1 MKDSANYYTTGELA
15 QIVNIPRKT
24 LLYYDKLGIIKPQLV
39 DDNGY
44 RYYIRTQISQLELII
59 SLRKLGIPLAQIQE
73 YQNSRSLEI
82 YSNLLKECI
91 VIAKKQLLTLE
102 KTCLEIE
109 ASLSTLQEIEHLEI
123 TDLET
128 PQIIETAEEYYLL
141 SESIPAKASFKVR
154 SNIYSKLFVN
164 YSQDTYLNSHVYGTL
179 LDQLSLAEDCLKLK
193 NYFIPLFEKTD
204 APNIF
209 TRPQGQYL
217 RYYFKGVLQKFYKY
231 HFKKIEE
238 YCQKEGIVPIS
249 DLYITSL
256 KNYWT
261 CENTNDY
268 LYKIEFAIK
277 KDGE

>member
-1 MKDSANYYTTGELA
+1 MKDSANYFTTGELA

-59 SLRKLGIPLAQIQE
+59 SLRKLGIPLARIQE
-73 YQNSRSLEI
+73 YQSSKSLEL
-82 YSNLLKECI
+82 YSNLLQECI
-91 VIAKKQLLTLE
+91 NNAKKQLTVLK
-102 KTCLEIE
+102 KTCSEIE
-109 ASLSTLQEIEHLEI
+109 ASLSTVQEIEHLEAK
-123 TDLET
+123 DLER
-128 PQIIETAEEYYLL
+128 PQIVETEEEYYLL
-141 SESIPAKASFKVR
+141 SEYIPVGASFKR
-154 SNIYSKLFVN
+154 RATIYSNLFVN
-164 YSQDTYLNSHVYGTL
+164 YSQDTYLNSNVYGTL

-217 RYYFKGVLQKFYKY
+217 RYYFKGALQKFYKY
-231 HFKKIEE
+231 HFKKIDE

-249 DLYITSL
+249 DIYIISL

-261 CENTNDY
+261 CDNTNDY

-277 KDGE
+277 K